1 MLQTSQSN
9 NERLHPTC
17 STIQRHKDLVL
28 YCRSFPAAKS
38 AFNNNKSRGGG
49 KRNPYQGPCRPACPK
64 TWQATDITRM
74 MGGQTAIIIYPF
86 VLSPFY
92 RTGGSVRPAVL
103 PIEPTSP
110 PFSSKFSRSNQQLL
124 TFKVQIYL
132 PLLVA
137 LLKATLNRR
146 SYTTAP
152 QLAFCFSFVC
162 NKQAPPLQEFLI
174 AHDTR
179 PLFTSPVCVALVFQ
193 YSPHT
198 AKPLPVSDL
207 STEISTT
214 STVARSAPTGL

>member
-1 MLQTSQSN
+1 
-9 NERLHPTC
+9 
-17 STIQRHKDLVL
+17 
-28 YCRSFPAAKS
+28 
-38 AFNNNKSRGGG
+38 
-49 KRNPYQGPCRPACPK
+49 
-64 TWQATDITRM
+64 M

-162 NKQAPPLQEFLI
+162 NKQAPPFAGIPNRARYPSLI
-174 AHDTR
+174 HLSRLCRFGISVQPTYSQTFARVGSEYRNLNNIHGGKKRAHRSVRMIILPAWTHEGRRVKQLR
-179 PLFTSPVCVALVFQ
+179 P
-193 YSPHT
+193 
-198 AKPLPVSDL
+198 D
-207 STEISTT
+207 
-214 STVARSAPTGL
+214 